1 MGVPS
6 AGAVVLVPF
15 PFSDLSQTKLRP
27 AIVLAFA
34 SRGDWILCQV
44 TSNPYSDPSAV
55 PFDSSS
61 MRSGSIRV
69 ESFARPSKLLT
80 ANESLI
86 ASLIGE
92 LKPDKRVEILNAVIG
107 IFEGALA

>member
-1 MGVPS
+1 
-6 AGAVVLVPF
+6 
-15 PFSDLSQTKLRP
+15 
-27 AIVLAFA
+27 
-34 SRGDWILCQV
+34 
-44 TSNPYSDPSAV
+44 
-55 PFDSSS
+55 
-61 MRSGSIRV
+61 MRSESIRV